1 MTTRKVTLERVYPHA
16 PDRVWRALTEKEALA
31 EWLLPTDF
39 EPEPGRPFRFR
50 QGDGGGT
57 IDGSVVAVEEE
68 RRLSYTWRAEPEQ
81 APTTVT
87 WTLEPVEG
95 GTRVRLEHDPAPVQT
110 VNVAGGGRRGR
121 HPLRA
126 RRPAASNA
134 GRCSFRR
141 RPAHGV
147 GRTEGAARCL

>member
-39 EPEPGRPFRFR
+39 EPEPGRPFQFR
-50 QGDGGGT
+50 QDDGGDV
-57 IDGSVVAVEEE
+57 IDGSVVEVEEA

-81 APTTVT
+81 PPTVVT

-95 GTRVRLEHDPAPVQT
+95 GTRVRLEHDPAPVRT

-121 HPLRA
+121 QPLRA
-126 RRPAASNA
+126 LLAGSNA
-134 GRCSFRR
+134 ARRSFRR
-141 RPAHGV
+141 RPAHAAGRMEGV
-147 GRTEGAARCL
+147 ARCL